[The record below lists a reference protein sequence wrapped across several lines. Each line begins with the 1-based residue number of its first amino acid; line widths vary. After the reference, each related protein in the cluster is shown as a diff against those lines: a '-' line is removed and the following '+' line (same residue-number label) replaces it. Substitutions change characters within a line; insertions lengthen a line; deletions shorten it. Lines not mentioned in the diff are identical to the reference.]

1 MIIIGLLGESYI
13 PSVLLLLMLLC
24 RDMTA
29 QQTAFLNSL
38 PLVHHV
44 PHLHFFV
51 AHAGLLPYNPRL
63 PIDDPTQPLAHPP
76 RYVHLPSSDPVSP
89 EHDDSDDDDKNEE
102 EIDFVPD
109 IQQDILERRDVSSDL
124 REQQESSILSDIKQN
139 RDPWVILNMRGV
151 KKNGKVTRDND
162 EGTPW
167 SKLWNQQMKQ
177 CGGIPTGVVSTL
189 QDKDGN
195 EEQSFPCEP
204 STVVYGH
211 AASRGLDVKRWS
223 MGLDTGC
230 LYGQRLTALV
240 LRPGRGGQSG
250 HDAPGDDEDGG
261 DEEESDGL
269 VDDDDDDDDA
279 DDDDSSDDDR
289 RRRRRRH
296 IHKKRIG
303 RRQPKH
309 HGRRKVKFGDSDMGL
324 DARIVSVKC
333 SLPPADDPHNH

>member
-1 MIIIGLLGESYI
+1 MIIIGLLGEFYI
-13 PSVLLLLMLLC
+13 PSALLLLMLLS
-24 RDMTA
+24 RDMTT
-29 QQTAFLNSL
+29 QQAAFLNSL

-63 PIDDPTQPLAHPP
+63 AMDDPTQPLARPP
-76 RYVHLPSSDPVSP
+76 RYVHLPSSNQGSP
-89 EHDDSDDDDKNEE
+89 EHADSDDDDEKKE
-102 EIDFVPD
+102 EIDFAPD
-109 IQQDILERRDVSSDL
+109 VQQDILERRDISSDL

-177 CGGIPTGVVSTL
+177 CGGIPAGVVSTL
-189 QDKDGN
+189 QGEDGN

-240 LRPGRGGQSG
+240 LRPGRGNQSG
-250 HDAPGDDEDGG
+250 HDAPGEEK
-261 DEEESDGL
+261 DEEDSCMVVG
-269 VDDDDDDDDA
+269 DDDDDDQ
-279 DDDDSSDDDR
+279 R
-289 RRRRRRH
+289 RNKSRYPP
-296 IHKKRIG
+296 KKRLG
-303 RRQPKH
+303 RRQPNH
-309 HGRRKVKFGDSDMGL
+309 RVPRKVKFGDSDMGL
-324 DARIVSVKC
+324 DARIVQVKC
-333 SLPPADDPHNH
+333 SLPSADDPHNH